1 MSSYKYETD
10 FIIVYP
16 RIENDT
22 IQEYKICRTPDI
34 AKFLGNI
41 VILTRNCIFNGYTSS
56 GDLSTMVFM
65 AGIVLASGRGI
76 PKFFNRGKL
85 PTNRKVADSYAINQI
100 KIFFCRFHKIKVD
113 TIDLMDL
120 SMQINFKDGSNALL
134 AFNDNKNLQGL
145 NRGCLI
151 DIENGSETVMKA
163 FDYTPPKK
171 EE

>member
-34 AKFLGNI
+34 TKFLGNI
-41 VILTRNCIFNGYTSS
+41 VILTRNCIFNGYTSP
-56 GDLSTMVFM
+56 GDLTTMVFM

-85 PTNRKVADSYAINQI
+85 PTNRNTADSYAINQI
-100 KIFFCRFHKIKVD
+100 KIFFWRFYKIKVD
-113 TIDLMDL
+113 IIDLMDL
-120 SMQINFKDGSNALL
+120 SMQIHFKDGSNVLL
-134 AFNDNKNLQGL
+134 AFNDNKTLQGL
-145 NRGCLI
+145 NKGCLI
-151 DIENGSETVMKA
+151 DIENGSEVVMNA
-163 FDYTPPKK
+163 FNHSPS
-171 EE
+171 